1 MNQKEKARNLPVPRQ
16 EILLRLVVEQDDGK
30 LRRRLAVA
38 FIILVLVFVLV
49 FALNFVLVL
58 VLVMVVPL

>member
-1 MNQKEKARNLPVPRQ
+1 MPRQ